1 MWSRRT
7 LGMPP
12 ENKRN
17 LVSSLFCLFGQ
28 RALGLSGNKTDTN
41 KNIMDKIFI
50 QNLTKF
56 WNGAPAILE
65 NGKTLG
71 TRLINL

>member
-28 RALGLSGNKTDTN
+28 QALGLSWYKTDTN

-50 QNLTKF
+50 QNLTKS